1 MRHEKNRALQNTYWT
16 CLKVQLRVL
25 DIFPI
30 FTCIN
35 PQFTENQSIKLFPL
49 YFGVFSCRCET
60 YPIDFISLSK
70 TLRCESYPI

>member
-1 MRHEKNRALQNTYWT
+1 MKENRALKNTYWT
-16 CLKVQLRVL
+16 CLKSSIKLRVL

-30 FTCIN
+30 FTFIN

-49 YFGVFSCRCET
+49 YFGMFSCRCEN

>member
-1 MRHEKNRALQNTYWT
+1 MKKNRALKNTYWT
-16 CLKVQLRVL
+16 CLKSSIKLRVL

-30 FTCIN
+30 FTFTN

-49 YFGVFSCRCET
+49 YFGMFSCRYEN

>member
-1 MRHEKNRALQNTYWT
+1 MFKLSI
-16 CLKVQLRVL
+16 KLRVL

-30 FTCIN
+30 FTCID
-35 PQFTENQSIKLFPL
+35 PHFTENQSIKLFPL

-70 TLRCESYPI
+70 AFRCESYPI